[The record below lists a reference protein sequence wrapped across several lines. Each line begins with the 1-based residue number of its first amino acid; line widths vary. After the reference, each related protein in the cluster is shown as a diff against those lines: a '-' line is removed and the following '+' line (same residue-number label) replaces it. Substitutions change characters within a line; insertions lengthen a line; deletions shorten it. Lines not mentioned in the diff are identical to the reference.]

1 MSTIHLN
8 RPVEHSQL
16 VQIFVKLTLFIQVLI
31 LGKDIPLTQVL
42 KCFPRAS
49 KNGAFEKRPLQLQP
63 YLGEAE
69 SAAGSFQSQETSE

>member
-31 LGKDIPLTQVL
+31 LGKDIPSAQVL
-42 KCFPRAS
+42 LPQ
-49 KNGAFEKRPLQLQP
+49 GP
-63 YLGEAE
+63 
-69 SAAGSFQSQETSE
+69 